1 MAKAQTARSIVDSA
15 LNLPSQK
22 RNAFVD
28 DACEGNASLKQDVLV
43 LLSQSDNQIPANASE
58 NVKSMIGEQVG
69 PYKIESIIGAGGMGM
84 IHKAKDTRLDRHVAL
99 KCLPPHLTV
108 NKQNRERFLNEAKA
122 VSRLDHPNICTLY
135 DIGETDDKQLYIA
148 MPFYDGYTLDKRMC
162 NGPMPLDDTIAICLQ
177 IAEGLHAA
185 HNSGIVHRDIKP
197 ANVIV
202 TSKNIVKVLDFG
214 VAKISGVNLTSTG
227 VSLGT
232 VAYMSPEQ
240 LCSETIDARTDI
252 WALGIMFYEMLVG
265 HRPYK
270 GDQAPAIIHSVLYA
284 DRPDLSVPDH
294 LPKALNLVIDK
305 ALARSV
311 DDRYPS
317 LIEFMQDLRKISNNE
332 TITPHSPKNDDRTFD
347 PNAPTKETIAHFEQH
362 TIDDLTKEL
371 MKHVGPMAP
380 VLVSKAIKISTSMED
395 LCDKLDQHL
404 PSDGVRQLI
413 RQRFA
418 VGPSSATLTAERA
431 VVTEGLTLTETQ
443 LQCVSDV
450 TTSFIG
456 PIGKLLVNRYSK
468 KSQTTAGLCQLL
480 SEHLD
485 DLADKNELIKKIK
498 KCF

>member
-1 MAKAQTARSIVDSA
+1 MAKSQTARSIVDSA

-22 RNAFVD
+22 RNAFVE
-28 DACEGNASLKQDVLV
+28 DACEGDTHLKQDVLV
-43 LLSQSDNQIPANASE
+43 LLSQSDNQIPTDAAENA
-58 NVKSMIGEQVG
+58 KSMIGEQVG
-69 PYKIESIIGAGGMGM
+69 PYKIEGIIGAGGMGM
-84 IHKAKDTRLDRHVAL
+84 IHKAKDSRLDRYVAL

-108 NKQNRERFLNEAKA
+108 NNQNRERFLNEAKA
-122 VSRLDHPNICTLY
+122 VSRLDHANICTLY

-177 IAEGLHAA
+177 ISEGLHAA

-202 TSKNIVKVLDFG
+202 TSENVVKVLDFG

-240 LCSETIDARTDI
+240 LCSEKIDARTDI

-265 HRPYK
+265 ERPYK

-284 DRPDLSVPDH
+284 DRPNLSLPDH
-294 LPKALNLVIDK
+294 LPKALNLIIDK
-305 ALARSV
+305 ALARAV
-311 DDRYPS
+311 EDRYPS
-317 LIEFMQDLRKISNNE
+317 LIEFMADLRKISNNE
-332 TITPHSPKNDDRTFD
+332 TIAPHSPKNDDRAFD
-347 PNAPTKETIAHFEQH
+347 PNAPTKETIVYFEQR

-371 MKHVGPMAP
+371 TKHVGPMAP
-380 VLVSKAIKISTSMED
+380 VLISKAIKISTSMEE
-395 LCDKLDQHL
+395 LCLKLDEHL
-404 PSDGVRQLI
+404 PSDGVRQQI

-418 VGPSSATLTAERA
+418 TSTSSSNMTAEQPTATR
-431 VVTEGLTLTETQ
+431 LTLTETQ
-443 LQCVSDV
+443 LQCVSSV

-468 KSQTTAGLCQLL
+468 KSQSADELCQLL
-480 SEHLD
+480 AEHVD
-485 DLADKNELIKKIK
+485 DVADRTKLVSKIK
-498 KCF
+498 ECF

>member
-1 MAKAQTARSIVDSA
+1 MAKTQTARSIVDSA

-22 RNAFVD
+22 RNAFVE
-28 DACEGNASLKQDVLV
+28 DACEGDAGLKQDVLV
-43 LLSQSDNQIPANASE
+43 LLSQSDNQIPTDASE
-58 NVKSMIGEQVG
+58 NAQSMIGEQVG

-84 IHKAKDTRLDRHVAL
+84 IHKAKDTRLDRYVAL

-108 NKQNRERFLNEAKA
+108 NNQNRERFLNEAKA

-148 MPFYDGYTLDKRMC
+148 MPFYNGYTLDKRMR
-162 NGPMPLDDTIAICLQ
+162 NGPMPLDDSIAICLQ
-177 IAEGLHAA
+177 ISEGLHAA
-185 HNSGIVHRDIKP
+185 HNNGIIHRDIKP

-202 TSKNIVKVLDFG
+202 TSENIVKVLDFG
-214 VAKISGVNLTSTG
+214 VAKISGVNMTSTG

-240 LCSETIDARTDI
+240 LCSEKIDARTDI

-265 HRPYK
+265 ERPYK

-284 DRPDLSVPDH
+284 DRPNLNMPDH
-294 LPKALNLVIDK
+294 LPKALNLIIDK

-317 LIEFMQDLRKISNNE
+317 LIEFMADLRKISNNE
-332 TITPHSPKNDDRTFD
+332 TITPHSPENKQRKFD
-347 PNAPTKETIAHFEQH
+347 PNAPTRETVANFEQH
-362 TIDDLTKEL
+362 TIEDLTKEL
-371 MKHVGPMAP
+371 TKHVGPMAP
-380 VLVSKAIKISTSMED
+380 VLVSKAIKTSTSMEE
-395 LCDKLDQHL
+395 LCLKLDEHL
-404 PSDGVRQLI
+404 PSDGVRQHI

-418 VGPSSATLTAERA
+418 ANASSANMTAEQTKAIR
-431 VVTEGLTLTETQ
+431 LTLTETQ
-443 LQCVSDV
+443 LQCVSSV

-468 KSQTTAGLCQLL
+468 KSQSTDDLCQLL
-480 SEHLD
+480 AEHVD
-485 DLADKNELIKKIK
+485 DATDKNELIKKIK

>member
-1 MAKAQTARSIVDSA
+1 MAKTQTARSIVDSA

-22 RNAFVD
+22 RNAFVE
-28 DACEGNASLKQDVLV
+28 DACEGNVSLKQDVLV
-43 LLSQSDNQIPANASE
+43 LLSQSDNQLPTDAAENAR
-58 NVKSMIGEQVG
+58 SMIGEQVG

-84 IHKAKDTRLDRHVAL
+84 IHKAKDTRLDRYVAL

-108 NKQNRERFLNEAKA
+108 NNQNRERFLNEAKA

-135 DIGETDDKQLYIA
+135 DIGETNDKQLYIA
-148 MPFYDGYTLDKRMC
+148 MPFYDGYTLDKRMH
-162 NGPMPLDDTIAICLQ
+162 NGPIPLNDTIAICLQ
-177 IAEGLHAA
+177 ISEGLHAA

-202 TSKNIVKVLDFG
+202 TADNVVKVLDFG

-240 LCSETIDARTDI
+240 LCSEKIDARTDI

-265 HRPYK
+265 ERPYK

-284 DRPDLSVPDH
+284 DRPNLSMPDH
-294 LPKALNLVIDK
+294 LPKALNLIIDK

-317 LIEFMQDLRKISNNE
+317 LIEFMMDLRKISNNE
-332 TITPHSPKNDDRTFD
+332 TITPHSPKNAERTFNPD
-347 PNAPTKETIAHFEQH
+347 ATTIASFEQR

-371 MKHVGPMAP
+371 TKHVGPMAS
-380 VLVSKAIKISTSMED
+380 VLVSKAIKISTSMEE
-395 LCDKLDQHL
+395 LCLKLDEHL
-404 PSDGVRQLI
+404 PSDGVRQQI

-418 VGPSSATLTAERA
+418 ANASLANMTAEQATATRLA
-431 VVTEGLTLTETQ
+431 LTETQ
-443 LQCVSDV
+443 LQCVSSV

-468 KSQTTAGLCQLL
+468 KSQNTDELCQLL
-480 SEHLD
+480 SEHVD
-485 DLADKNELIKKIK
+485 DTADKSELVSKIK
-498 KCF
+498 ECF

>member
-1 MAKAQTARSIVDSA
+1 MAKIQTARSIVDSA

-22 RNAFVD
+22 RNAFVE
-28 DACEGNASLKQDVLV
+28 DACEGDQNLKQDVLI
-43 LLSQSDNQIPANASE
+43 LLSQSDNQSPAHASE
-58 NVKSMIGEQVG
+58 NAQSMIGEQVG

-84 IHKAKDTRLDRHVAL
+84 IHKAKDTRLDRYVAL

-108 NKQNRERFLNEAKA
+108 NNQNRERFLNEAKA

-148 MPFYDGYTLDKRMC
+148 MPFYDGYTLDKRMR
-162 NGPMPLDDTIAICLQ
+162 NGPMPLNDTIAICLQ
-177 IAEGLHAA
+177 ISEGLHAA

-202 TSKNIVKVLDFG
+202 TSENIVKLLDFG

-240 LCSETIDARTDI
+240 LCSEKVDARTDI

-265 HRPYK
+265 ERPYK
-270 GDQAPAIIHSVLYA
+270 GEQAPAIIHSVLYA
-284 DRPDLSVPDH
+284 DRPDLTLPDH
-294 LPKALNLVIDK
+294 LPKALNLIIDK

-317 LIEFMQDLRKISNNE
+317 LVEFMADLRKISNNE
-332 TITPHSPKNDDRTFD
+332 TIAPHVPHISKPTFD
-347 PNAPTKETIAHFEQH
+347 PDATTKETVVSLEQQ
-362 TIDDLTKEL
+362 TIEDFTKEL
-371 MKHVGPMAP
+371 TKHVGPMAA
-380 VLVSKAIKISTSMED
+380 VLVSKAIKTATSMEE
-395 LCDKLDQHL
+395 LCNKLDQHL
-404 PSDGVRQLI
+404 PSDSIRQQI
-413 RQRFA
+413 RQRFIT
-418 VGPSSATLTAERA
+418 SSSTTHMTAERPI
-431 VVTEGLTLTETQ
+431 TTGLTLNDEQ
-443 LQCVSDV
+443 FQCISSV

-468 KSQTTAGLCQLL
+468 KSQNADELCQLL
-480 SEHLD
+480 AEHVD
-485 DLADKNELIKKIK
+485 ETDDKNKLINQIK
-498 KCF
+498 NCF